1 MLDFNKKELKDWDL
15 FKFRDWWQL
24 IYETFSKGEELKFKG
39 YSFESK
45 QDFDANKLSDFK
57 FEIVWNNKEWVNP
70 KYYDEVKRERLK
82 RGEYFLDS

>member
-1 MLDFNKKELKDWDL
+1 MIDKNKQELKAWDL
-15 FKFRDWWQL
+15 FKFTDGWQL

-57 FEIVWNNKEWVNP
+57 FEIVGTRKDWIDAKF
-70 KYYDEVKRERLK
+70 YDVVKTERV
-82 RGEYFLDS
+82 RRWEHFLDS